1 MGDRRTDRRIVLGTS
16 AVLVG
21 LGSALISGT
30 AVAAAAPDESGQS
43 DSSGASSASA
53 DSPRATAPRRGAG
66 RDAESARPEPA
77 AAVNSTNDEPAED
90 VPTLRG
96 GRPGALPDPID
107 EGLTDDAP
115 VADSRSAAAT
125 SAPAAE
131 VAPQAVDR
139 ADSPAAVALPE
150 LPAAAQPAP
159 AAALESAPVPAGVGA
174 SENVPTVA
182 VVVSAPAAPVAY
194 AAPAPS
200 PAPAASLIA
209 DVLTGFGWQPPGG
222 AVVAAPAL
230 AAFTGQRA
238 SAAPAAVVGSPFTAA
253 AGPDPKLPGQP
264 TNGVTGVQVGHS
276 QLEMPGAFFG
286 DTVAADWYF
295 PTQVDGSVDAQ
306 GVIWLQHGFGAT
318 NVFYSALAK
327 DLAQRTNSI
336 VVAPTLSSIPFTFSG
351 GCLVCS
357 TSQQAAAQILL
368 EDGRTK
374 LVKSAVAAGYTG
386 PLTEI
391 SEGKFALAGH
401 SAGGGFA
408 TATAAD
414 YISRGDKDTD
424 LIGVVMYDGVSNG
437 AGNGQFAQQ
446 VAILD
451 GSATPIYQI
460 AAPAQSWNAFGATTN
475 ALVNARTGQFVG
487 VVLNGG
493 SHVDSMLGVNPFFD
507 LVLQLVTKFVP
518 AGNTAATYTLS
529 TGWLN
534 DMYAGLTPQ
543 DSAYGFY
550 AGANSPILMG
560 PTAAVGLP
568 APLANQISGFT
579 KVISE
584 VAALFGIDIP
594 ADIPT
599 STDNGVVGV
608 ITPTKGPLANGVTGV
623 RTGTSTLTLPSGT
636 GYNAPADWYFPT
648 QADGSI
654 QPNGIIWLQHGFLG
668 FKEWYADL
676 AIRMAQETNS
686 IVVAP
691 SIFWFDDAYSG
702 EAAAQ
707 MFVGDRAALNISAS
721 EAGLQGT
728 LPEKFILT
736 GHSAG
741 GRFATTAGGF
751 TVDNGSAKDLLGV
764 VMFDGVGGEQ
774 FAASLAKLGTLNI
787 PDYQIA
793 APPQRWNAWGV
804 TTEQLAALRP
814 DQFVGVQID
823 AGSHTDSIGGDSFF
837 GWLGTIGSDIFVK
850 PSPPGGKEA
859 LGTFATGWIN
869 DIYGGFDPANP
880 VYGIYGNPNDGTYVA
895 NQPIVM
901 GQAGATTLPAP
912 PPVDLNQYAGTWY
925 EQGSVKQ
932 FFSFGLVNTKA
943 VYTPQPD
950 GSIKVENSGNYFGPN
965 GPESSITGAAV
976 PVNGPTNT
984 RLNVGFGFGQPND
997 REPGNYWILDY
1008 APDYSWVIVSDSTGA
1023 SGFILTRDQTIS
1035 DAEYQKLVARAQQL
1049 GVRGRITPTEQFPD
1063 SSPAAVPGPA
1073 AVPATVTV

>member
-1 MGDRRTDRRIVLGTS
+1 MGDRRIVLGTS

-21 LGSALISGT
+21 LGSALISGS
-30 AVAAAAPDESGQS
+30 AVAAADTGDGAPADN
-43 DSSGASSASA
+43 ANATSAKA
-53 DSPRATAPRRGAG
+53 EPTRNTAPRRGIPS
-66 RDAESARPEPA
+66 R
-77 AAVNSTNDEPAED
+77 
-90 VPTLRG
+90 
-96 GRPGALPDPID
+96 
-107 EGLTDDAP
+107 
-115 VADSRSAAAT
+115 VADT
-125 SAPAAE
+125 
-131 VAPQAVDR
+131 D
-139 ADSPAAVALPE
+139 
-150 LPAAAQPAP
+150 PAP
-159 AAALESAPVPAGVGA
+159 AAATDDAPEVQTPAVRGTRSADLTDLVDEGVDLSDSTPAEVRPAAATPAPAPAVETEPLAALPSVPAPEA
-174 SENVPTVA
+174 
-182 VVVSAPAAPVAY
+182 APAAAVDVVAPEPAPAEPAVAVTTPAVTLVASVPAAPAAY
-194 AAPAPS
+194 AAPEPS
-200 PAPAASLIA
+200 PAPAAAAIDA
-209 DVLTGFGWQPPGG
+209 VLASFGWQPPGG

-238 SAAPAAVVGSPFTAA
+238 SAEPAAVIGTPFAAA
-253 AGPDPKLPGQP
+253 AGPNPQPKLPGQP

-276 QLEMPGAFFG
+276 QLEMPGAFIG
-286 DTVAADWYF
+286 QNVAADWYF

-306 GVIWLQHGFGAT
+306 GVIWLQHGFGASNT
-318 NVFYSALAK
+318 FYSALAK

-351 GCLVCS
+351 GCLVCD

-368 EDGRTK
+368 ADGRPK
-374 LVKSAVAAGYTG
+374 LVESAVAAGYKG
-386 PLTEI
+386 DLSEI
-391 SEGKFALAGH
+391 AEGKFALAGH

-414 YISRGDKDTD
+414 YIAGGNKDAD
-424 LIGVVMYDGVSNG
+424 LVGVVMYDGVSNG
-437 AGNGQFAQQ
+437 AGNGEFADQI
-446 VAILD
+446 AILD
-451 GSATPIYQI
+451 GSATPVYQI

-487 VVLNGG
+487 AVLNGG
-493 SHVDSMLGVNPFFD
+493 SHVDSMLGVNPFID

-518 AGNTAATYTLS
+518 AGNTAATYTLG

-543 DSAYGFY
+543 DAQYGFY
-550 AGANSPILMG
+550 AGANTPILMG

-568 APLANQISGFT
+568 APLANQISGLT

-594 ADIPT
+594 PNVPT
-599 STDNGVVGV
+599 STDNGVDGL
-608 ITPTKGPLANGVTGV
+608 ITPTNGPLANGVTGV
-623 RTGTSTLTLPSGT
+623 RTGTATLTIPSGS
-636 GYNAPADWYFPT
+636 GYDAPADWYFPT
-648 QADGSI
+648 QADGTVA
-654 QPNGIIWLQHGFLG
+654 PNGIIWLQHGFLG

-691 SIFWFDDAYSG
+691 SIFWFDDAYTG

-728 LPEKFILT
+728 LPQPFILT

-741 GRFATTAGGF
+741 GRFATTAGAF

-764 VMFDGVGGEQ
+764 VMFDGVGGDQ
-774 FAASLAKLGTLNI
+774 FAANIAKLDTLSI

-804 TTEQLAALRP
+804 TTEQLAALKP
-814 DQFVGVQID
+814 DQFVGIQID

-850 PSPPGGKEA
+850 PSPPGAKDA
-859 LGTFATGWIN
+859 VGTFASGWIN
-869 DIYGGFDPANP
+869 DIYGGYNPANP

-901 GQAGATTLPAP
+901 GEAGATTLPAP
-912 PPVDLNQYAGTWY
+912 PPVDINKYAGTWY

-965 GPESSITGAAV
+965 GPESTITGAAV
-976 PVNGPTNT
+976 PVNSPTNT

-1008 APDYSWVIVSDSTGA
+1008 SPDYSWVIVSDATGA

-1035 DAEYQKLVARAQQL
+1035 EAEYDALVARAQQL
-1049 GVRGRITPTEQFPD
+1049 GVRGRITPTQQFPPTP
-1063 SSPAAVPGPA
+1063 PAAVPGPA
-1073 AVPATVTV
+1073 AVPATVMV